1 MFSPLVCNYAKP
13 RWLHDIGIYPLSDCL
28 IYVCNNYIQCR
39 KKKLALRFFLK
50 EIIQRCHLSQKC
62 LLWVRS
68 FLLNTSVVL
77 FYVLF
82 LYLFV
87 YIWFNICYC
96 IFLIRKSIK
105 DLLLTRFVES
115 NPTLDIFKGVNEI
128 IYFTAQYILILKFL
142 FFKFEI
148 WLKLFWYFRYYELWN
163 WKKSHYN
170 NLKKKFNT

>member
-39 KKKLALRFFLK
+39 KKKPSIAIFFKRNYSKMPSLPK
-50 EIIQRCHLSQKC
+50 VFTVGSQFPSKYIC
-62 LLWVRS
+62 CP
-68 FLLNTSVVL
+68 FLCT
-77 FYVLF
+77 FF
-82 LYLFV
+82 ILFV

>member
-1 MFSPLVCNYAKP
+1 MYAITTFNVEKKP
-13 RWLHDIGIYPLSDCL
+13 SIAI
-28 IYVCNNYIQCR
+28 
-39 KKKLALRFFLK
+39 FFKK

-62 LLWVRS
+62 LRWVLS

-77 FYVLF
+77 FYILF

-105 DLLLTRFVES
+105 DLLLTLFVES

-128 IYFTAQYILILKFL
+128 YFTDQYILILKFL
-142 FFKFEI
+142 FLKFEI